1 MVFELYPV
9 GKEKL
14 EWHEESK
21 INKDQ
26 PGSCL
31 RKSSKAGEAFKSYY
45 ESGSKAIGAGIWKSD
60 LRKKV
65 RIGDDR
71 TCYFI
76 VS

>member
-60 LRKKV
+60 FRKKV